1 MFPVFPS
8 FIETVK
14 ENERE
19 KILNNRKVFVYN
31 FSLSTPTSSPTPS
44 PPKTK
49 SKEEEDF
56 DKFFEEVNN

>member
-8 FIETVK
+8 FIDTVK

-19 KILNNRKVFVYN
+19 NILNKRKVFFYN
-31 FSLSTPTSSPTPS
+31 ASLSTPTSSPTPS

-56 DKFFEEVNN
+56 DKFFEEVNK